1 MLSRLRRCSKNLSN
15 ARPFVHSQQPQHYQ
29 SGEKTLLNAVSQFLF
44 TPLFFLVILIT
55 GISAQADNSGLNN
68 RQADNFRPAAHKADF
83 ISEVKPVLDQ
93 RCVVCH
99 GCYDAPC
106 QLKLSSI
113 EGLQR
118 GASKKKVYEHIR
130 LRAAKPTRLFE
141 DAQTTEQWRKLSFF
155 PVINEGQQSTNN
167 NLNDSVL
174 VKILRLKRRHPLP
187 NETPLPDSF
196 DFSLNNAT
204 KCVALDEFDDYA
216 EDQPLWGM
224 PYGLP
229 QLTQNEYQTLLQWIA
244 GGAQIAPPKQRPEA
258 ELQAWAQWED
268 FLNGDS
274 LKQQLMSR
282 YIYEHLFFG
291 HIYFSEQLGN
301 KADTYLFYHIVRSKT
316 PPGKPVE
323 RIATVRPYDEPGVAR
338 VYYRLIPDHS
348 STVVKTHMPYLFNQQ
363 RMDSYQTLFIDA
375 DYKVKQLPDYQLKNA
390 SNPFITFDVIPV
402 RSRYK
407 FMLDEAQFTI
417 MGFIKG
423 PVCRGQIAL
432 NVIQDHFWV
441 FFTDPDLYLRE
452 NETAFLI
459 KNMKNMSLPAQGGSN
474 ASIFSWLK
482 YSRQQEKFLK
492 AKSEL
497 IDKNASELK
506 LTTLWD
512 GKQKNKNAAL
522 TIFRHFDSASVVQG
536 LVGEN
541 PKTAWVVGY
550 SLLERIHYLLVAGYD
565 VFGNTAHQLNTR
577 LYMDFL
583 RYEGEFNFLAFLPEK
598 SRAAVRDEWYVNA
611 DSQVKNH
618 LYGRYAWLNSES
630 KIHYKTT
637 HYKTELYSLLKKR
650 LGDALNTR
658 YSQPVNNEFQRL
670 MNIKSEGFQLLAQ
683 VSFILVEDGQQQSV
697 YTLIHNN
704 AHRNISSLLKEG
716 SERITK
722 EDTLT
727 LLKGFVGDY
736 PNQFFKLRPDQVKSF
751 VSAVIALHSK
761 EDYTQLLND
770 YAVRR
775 NDPRFWATADTFYKI
790 TRATQPIS
798 SGLFDF
804 NRYENR

>member
-1 MLSRLRRCSKNLSN
+1 M
-15 ARPFVHSQQPQHYQ
+15 
-29 SGEKTLLNAVSQFLF
+29 NAVLQSPLTLIF
-44 TPLFFLVILIT
+44 TLMLLLINIT
-55 GISAQADNSGLNN
+55 VNADNKVNN
-68 RQADNFRPAAHKADF
+68 EPMTGKMTLSAHKIDF
-83 ISEVKPVLDQ
+83 MSKVKPILDK

-113 EGLQR
+113 EGLER
-118 GASKKKVYEHIR
+118 GASKKKVYEAIR
-130 LRAAKPTRLFE
+130 LRAAQPTRLFE
-141 DAQTTEQWRKLSFF
+141 DAQTTAQWRKLDFF
-155 PVINEGQQSTNN
+155 PVLNEGSQSRNN
-167 NLNDSVL
+167 NLNNSVL
-174 VKILRLKRRHPLP
+174 VKMLRLKRQHPLP
-187 NETPLPDSF
+187 DKTPLPDSF

-204 KCVALDEFDDYA
+204 KCVALNDFADFA
-216 EDQPLWGM
+216 EEQPLWGM

-229 QLTQNEYQTLLQWIA
+229 QLTKKEFQTIIQWLSS
-244 GGAQIAPPKQRPEA
+244 GAHIAPPEQRPDA
-258 ELQAWAQWED
+258 EQQALVQWED

-274 LKQQLMSR
+274 FKQQLMSR

-291 HIYFSEQLGN
+291 HIYFSAQQSSV
-301 KADTYLFYHIVRSKT
+301 DTSQQFYRLVRSKT
-316 PPGKPVE
+316 PPGKPIE
-323 RIATVRPYDEPGVAR
+323 RIATLRPYDDPGVAR
-338 VYYRLIPDHS
+338 VYYRLIADPA
-348 STVVKTHMPYLFNQQ
+348 STVGKTHMPYLFNQQ
-363 RMDSYQTLFIDA
+363 RLDSYQTLFLND
-375 DYKVKQLPDYQLKNA
+375 DYEVKQLPDYQLKNA
-390 SNPFITFDVIPV
+390 SNPFIIFDAIPV

-407 FMLDEAQFTI
+407 FMLEEAQFTI

-441 FFTDPDLYLRE
+441 FFTDPDIYLEE

-459 KNMKNMSLPAQGGSN
+459 KNMKNLSLPAQGGSN

-482 YSRQQEKFLK
+482 YSREQVKFLK

-497 IDKNASELK
+497 IDKHASELR
-506 LTTLWD
+506 LATLWD
-512 GKQKNKNAAL
+512 GEQKNNNAAL

-565 VFGNTAHQLNTR
+565 VFGNSAHQLNTR

-583 RYEGEFNFLAFLPEK
+583 RFEGEFNFLAFLPEK
-598 SRAAVRDEWYVNA
+598 SRISLRDQWYVNA
-611 DSQVKNH
+611 DSQVKDH

-630 KIHYKTT
+630 KIKYKTT
-637 HYKTELYSLLKKR
+637 DYKDELFALLKTH
-650 LGDALNTR
+650 LGDALS
-658 YSQPVNNEFQRL
+658 SQYNLPDDNSQVNKEFKRL

-683 VSFILVEDGQQQSV
+683 VSFILLEDAQQQSV

-727 LLKGFVGDY
+727 LVKGFVGDY
-736 PNQFFKLRPDQVKSF
+736 PNQFFKLRPNQVKEF
-751 VSAVIALHSK
+751 VSAIIALQSK
-761 EDYTQLLND
+761 DDYARLLD
-770 YAVRR
+770 DFAVRR
-775 NDPRFWATADTFYKI
+775 NDPRFWATADAFYKI
-790 TRATQPIS
+790 TTETQPIT